1 MRMTTLRLAL
11 PSLLLGVTV
20 ACAQDSQLL
29 ERTVTRVDPAGGVA
43 RSTDGLATLRV
54 PRGALTVATDITMLT
69 RRDVRDPQL
78 RSLVYELGPAGLVL
92 DAPIT
97 LTIAVADARS
107 PAAVVR
113 LVGRGLTPVE
123 GSTWAEGDREARAEL
138 RLLTSYAAAS
148 TASTAAD
155 GAVDGGP
162 DSGPD
167 SGLGAMGTPC
177 RVTSECEAGL
187 YCQYWE
193 PGCDQI
199 GSCLPHPPLDAG
211 FSCRGVCDCTGR
223 WRGNTYTDFPFQY
236 RSFGLGDPQ
245 TCTPPA
251 GFDAGPDADAGPPM
265 CSDDAGF

>member
-54 PRGALTVATDITMLT
+54 PRGALSVATDITMLT
-69 RRDVRDPQL
+69 RRDVSDPQL

-107 PAAVVR
+107 PAAIVR
-113 LVGRGLTPVE
+113 LEGRGLTPVE
-123 GSTWAEGDREARAEL
+123 GSTWSEGDREARAEL

-155 GAVDGGP
+155 GGVDGGP

-199 GSCLPHPPLDAG
+199 GSCLPHPPGLDAL
-211 FSCRGVCDCTGR
+211 FACRGICDCTGR
-223 WRGNTYTDFPFQY
+223 WRGNEYTDYPFQY
-236 RSFGLGDPQ
+236 RSFSETDPQ
-245 TCTPPA
+245 SCAPPGA
-251 GFDAGPDADAGPPM
+251 GPEHDAGPNLCGN
-265 CSDDAGF
+265 

>member
-54 PRGALTVATDITMLT
+54 PRGALAVATDITMLT

-92 DAPIT
+92 EAPIT

-107 PAAVVR
+107 PAAIVR
-113 LVGRGLTPVE
+113 LEGRGLTPVE
-123 GSTWAEGDREARAEL
+123 GSAWSEGDREARAEL
-138 RLLTSYAAAS
+138 RLLTSYAAAG

-155 GAVDGGP
+155 G
-162 DSGPD
+162 GPD

-193 PGCDQI
+193 PGCDEI
-199 GSCLPHPPLDAG
+199 GSCLPHPSPFDAL
-211 FSCRGVCDCTGR
+211 FTCRGICDCAGR
-223 WRGNTYTDFPFQY
+223 WRGNDYTDYPFQY
-236 RSFGLGDPQ
+236 RSFNQFDPA
-245 TCTPPA
+245 TCAPPE
-251 GFDAGPDADAGPPM
+251 GFDAGPDYEAGPPV
-265 CSDDAGF
+265 CSDAAGF